1 MIGLV
6 FLLLLSTPTI
16 WFSLDHERYVSDG
29 VISGIGTLFSLD
41 HKIYA
46 SDHDSDSNSDSD
58 SFVSE
63 NKPEVDSKWKQELKR
78 LERGSR
84 GGGRSPVYSKSVL
97 GAVPQWAL
105 VPKLLACHLL
115 VYMTKLT
122 FLCVCVCVCVFFN
135 GHF

>member
-29 VISGIGTLFSLD
+29 VISGSGTGTLSSLD

-58 SFVSE
+58 SFASE
-63 NKPEVDSKWKQELKR
+63 NKPEVDLK
-78 LERGSR
+78 
-84 GGGRSPVYSKSVL
+84 
-97 GAVPQWAL
+97 
-105 VPKLLACHLL
+105 
-115 VYMTKLT
+115 
-122 FLCVCVCVCVFFN
+122 
-135 GHF
+135 